1 MTDLQKHGQELLEEA
16 IEKLWEAMIELTRPT
31 SPQTPL
37 PRVPA
42 KPIRIVRKLELSV
55 WINREG
61 RASVYFCA
69 NGQCVLR
76 WEAISGT
83 ISAFD
88 KSRLLKD
95 SVREMMPHLSH
106 PRALANCLRQL
117 RWLTA
122 WMRKR
127 AEGRRRAAEEILRQ
141 QRKWIEMLEGEIAMR
156 GLAK

>member
-1 MTDLQKHGQELLEEA
+1 MTDLQKHGQELLAEA
-16 IEKLWEAMIELTRPT
+16 IAKLWEAMIELTRPT

-37 PRVPA
+37 PRAPA
-42 KPIRIVRKLELSV
+42 KPIKIARGVELRVEVRHGCVNVYVFAQGTCLKK
-55 WINREG
+55 INVSDG
-61 RASVYFCA
+61 
-69 NGQCVLR
+69 
-76 WEAISGT
+76 
-83 ISAFD
+83 
-88 KSRLLKD
+88 KSLDIYPSLTAK
-95 SVREMMPHLSH
+95 EMMPYLSQ